1 MSKFV
6 LIYHGGTPPANDE
19 EKDRMM
25 AAWGQWMESAGEGLA
40 DIGNPLGAPTSIG
53 GESADPATG
62 YSILEAESSDH
73 ARQLLENHPMNGQ
86 DGARIDIY
94 EAFNM

>member
-6 LIYHGGTPPANDE
+6 LIYHGGKHPENDE

-25 AAWGQWMESAGEGLA
+25 AAWGKWMEDAGEALV
-40 DIGNPLGAPTSIG
+40 DIGNPLGPPTSVG
-53 GESADPATG
+53 GEAGDPASG
-62 YSILEAESSDH
+62 YSILEADDSDH
-73 ARQLLENHPMNGQ
+73 AERVLASHPMNGQ